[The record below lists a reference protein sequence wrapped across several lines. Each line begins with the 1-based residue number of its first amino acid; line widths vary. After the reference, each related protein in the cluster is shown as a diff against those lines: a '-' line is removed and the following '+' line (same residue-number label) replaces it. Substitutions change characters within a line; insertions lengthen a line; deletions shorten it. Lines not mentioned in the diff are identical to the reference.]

1 MTINSSVYFFGELSS
16 GYIQYPEDSSS
27 YILGKIISNC
37 KAQTQLV
44 IRRDE
49 NLIYYCYI
57 RKLLNNKYVGVSI
70 VINGFYTKNVT
81 KLFPLFENT
90 IEKLATQGSIIC
102 FSNEGNIIPCDKTL
116 KEQEEDI
123 DSISSNLS
131 KEFTSIGIMDKL
143 PIVNYAIAKDSIK
156 TLSVTDDENEIA
168 RSTYTYG
175 YTYIYKDV
183 DYNTVRVDSYSS
195 ILGRVNNENSE
206 LKKKNIELKQENQ
219 KVRRQ
224 KKQFRNVIFLFL
236 ILILC
241 CIGLYF
247 LYENLANTQG
257 QLYDANGTIHRQTQV
272 IQKKKE
278 KISYLNN
285 TITSLQG
292 QLENEKNE
300 RFSIESKLDKV
311 CSSYPFIVTN
321 CTVSS
326 TEISFDYYTTV
337 EKEITVTLKAV
348 NDRNSEVVTNTHTDT
363 YYKGGGH
370 KSFSFSY
377 SLNSSYYYYVV
388 LIYDGQIIAGK
399 RW

>member
-1 MTINSSVYFFGELSS
+1 M
-16 GYIQYPEDSSS
+16 
-27 YILGKIISNC
+27 
-37 KAQTQLV
+37 
-44 IRRDE
+44 
-49 NLIYYCYI
+49 
-57 RKLLNNKYVGVSI
+57 
-70 VINGFYTKNVT
+70 T

-90 IEKLATQGSIIC
+90 IEKLATQGSIIR
-102 FSNEGNIIPCDKTL
+102 FSNDGNIIPCDKTL

-123 DSISSNLS
+123 DSIFSNLT
-131 KEFTSIGIMDKL
+131 KEFTSIGIINKL

-156 TLSVTDDENEIA
+156 TLSVTDEENEIT

-195 ILGRVNNENSE
+195 VLGRVNNENSE
-206 LKKKNIELKQENQ
+206 LRKKNIELKQENQ
-219 KVRRQ
+219 KIRRQ

-241 CIGLYF
+241 CFGLYF
-247 LYENLANTQG
+247 LYDNLANTQG

-300 RFSIESKLDKV
+300 RFNIERKLEKV

-326 TEISFDYYTTV
+326 TEFSFDYYTTE

-388 LIYDGQIIAGK
+388 LIYEDQIIAGK

>member
-1 MTINSSVYFFGELSS
+1 MTINSSVYFFGELYS
-16 GYIQYPEDSSS
+16 GYMQYPEDSSS

-70 VINGFYTKNVT
+70 VINGFYSKNVT

-90 IEKLATQGSIIC
+90 IEKLATQGSIIR

-123 DSISSNLS
+123 DSISSNIL

-195 ILGRVNNENSE
+195 VLGRVNNENSE

-219 KVRRQ
+219 KIRRQ

-247 LYENLANTQG
+247 LYDNLTNTKG

-300 RFSIESKLDKV
+300 RFSLERKLDKV
-311 CSSYPFIVTN
+311 CSSYPFIV
-321 CTVSS
+321 
-326 TEISFDYYTTV
+326 
-337 EKEITVTLKAV
+337 
-348 NDRNSEVVTNTHTDT
+348 RN
-363 YYKGGGH
+363 YKFFY
-370 KSFSFSY
+370 K
-377 SLNSSYYYYVV
+377 
-388 LIYDGQIIAGK
+388 
-399 RW
+399 

>member
-1 MTINSSVYFFGELSS
+1 MYSSEDLERFYF
-16 GYIQYPEDSSS
+16 QYQTEAMPK
-27 YILGKIISNC
+27 GISIDQFC
-37 KAQTQLV
+37 S
-44 IRRDE
+44 R
-49 NLIYYCYI
+49 
-57 RKLLNNKYVGVSI
+57 NKVPYNI
-70 VINGFYTKNVT
+70 FYKW
-81 KLFPLFENT
+81 
-90 IEKLATQGSIIC
+90 
-102 FSNEGNIIPCDKTL
+102 
-116 KEQEEDI
+116 
-123 DSISSNLS
+123 
-131 KEFTSIGIMDKL
+131 
-143 PIVNYAIAKDSIK
+143 
-156 TLSVTDDENEIA
+156 
-168 RSTYTYG
+168 
-175 YTYIYKDV
+175 YKDTHNKIVEVNV
-183 DYNTVRVDSYSS
+183 DGVPTSAQGES
-195 ILGRVNNENSE
+195 
-206 LKKKNIELKQENQ
+206 KQENQ
-219 KVRRQ
+219 KIRSQ

-247 LYENLANTQG
+247 LYDNLTNTKD

-300 RFSIESKLDKV
+300 RLNIERKLEKV

-326 TEISFDYYTTV
+326 TEFSFDYYTSE

>member
-57 RKLLNNKYVGVSI
+57 RKLLNKKYVGVSI

-195 ILGRVNNENSE
+195 ILGRINKENSE
-206 LKKKNIELKQENQ
+206 LRKKNIELKQENQ
-219 KVRRQ
+219 KIKRQ

-236 ILILC
+236 ILIL
-241 CIGLYF
+241 GMLV
-247 LYENLANTQG
+247 NQ
-257 QLYDANGTIHRQTQV
+257 
-272 IQKKKE
+272 
-278 KISYLNN
+278 
-285 TITSLQG
+285 
-292 QLENEKNE
+292 
-300 RFSIESKLDKV
+300 SK
-311 CSSYPFIVTN
+311 
-321 CTVSS
+321 
-326 TEISFDYYTTV
+326 TT
-337 EKEITVTLKAV
+337 
-348 NDRNSEVVTNTHTDT
+348 
-363 YYKGGGH
+363 
-370 KSFSFSY
+370 
-377 SLNSSYYYYVV
+377 
-388 LIYDGQIIAGK
+388 
-399 RW
+399 

>member
-1 MTINSSVYFFGELSS
+1 MMKPLIYFFGELSS
-16 GYIQYPEDSSS
+16 GYIQYPEDSTSH
-27 YILGKIISNC
+27 ILGKIISNC

-57 RKLLNNKYVGVSI
+57 RKLLNNKYIGVSI

-90 IEKLATQGSIIC
+90 IEKLATQGSIIR

-123 DSISSNLS
+123 DSISSNIL

-156 TLSVTDDENEIA
+156 TLSVTDDEKEIA

-195 ILGRVNNENSE
+195 VLGRVNNENSE

-219 KVRRQ
+219 KIRRQ

-247 LYENLANTQG
+247 LYDNLTNTKG

-300 RFSIESKLDKV
+300 RFNIERKLEKV

-326 TEISFDYYTTV
+326 TEFSFDYYTTE

-348 NDRNSEVVTNTHTDT
+348 NDRKSEVVTNTHTDT

-370 KSFSFSY
+370 KSFPFSY

>member
-16 GYIQYPEDSSS
+16 GYIQYPEDSTSH
-27 YILGKIISNC
+27 ILGKIISNC

-70 VINGFYTKNVT
+70 VVNGFYTKNVT
-81 KLFPLFENT
+81 KLFSLFENT

-102 FSNEGNIIPCDKTL
+102 FSNDGNIIPCDKTL

-143 PIVNYAIAKDSIK
+143 PIVNYAVAKDSIK

-206 LKKKNIELKQENQ
+206 LRKKNIELKQENQ
-219 KVRRQ
+219 KIRRQ
-224 KKQFRNVIFLFL
+224 KKQFRNVIFLFF
-236 ILILC
+236 ILKLC

-247 LYENLANTQG
+247 LYSNLANTQG

-272 IQKKKE
+272 IQKK
-278 KISYLNN
+278 NN
-285 TITSLQG
+285 SITSLQG

-300 RFSIESKLDKV
+300 RFNIERKLEKV

-326 TEISFDYYTTV
+326 TEFSFDYYTTE

-348 NDRNSEVVTNTHTDT
+348 NNRNSEVVTNTHTDT

-370 KSFSFSY
+370 KSFPFSY
-377 SLNSSYYYYVV
+377 SLNSSNYYYVV
-388 LIYDGQIIAGK
+388 LFYDGEIIAG
-399 RW
+399 